1 MRTRPPG
8 PAAHGEVLDGR
19 HDERINPAESGEIV
33 GQRDEGRRAPPGHI
47 KVIDSLKDAVA
58 ELKGCQ
64 PRAVLEYPGLVRRGA
79 ACPDRSPRMSQ
90 EGQLAAGRSAPQAGQ
105 LARTEDALFV
115 RAYVPLTPGIGGRSR
130 PDGHEPCVIT
140 GREHPPGRFKV
151 VGEEDFPIGRID
163 AGAEPESFE
172 PQALD
177 RGSLADQPIDLGP
190 IRAVD
195 WQMKMGDAL
204 L

>member
-1 MRTRPPG
+1 LLPSPYCIDDL
-8 PAAHGEVLDGR
+8 A
-19 HDERINPAESGEIV
+19 V
-33 GQRDEGRRAPPGHI
+33 GQ
-47 KVIDSLKDAVA
+47 V
-58 ELKGCQ
+58 
-64 PRAVLEYPGLVRRGA
+64 PRLAW
-79 ACPDRSPRMSQ
+79 PDHQFLRHVTGDP
-90 EGQLAAGRSAPQAGQ
+90 
-105 LARTEDALFV
+105 DFHALFV

-130 PDGHEPCVIT
+130 PDGRAPCVMI